1 MTSQLIDVEAA
12 AALLAVSKWTVYRAI
27 DAGQIPAHRI
37 GRHLRL
43 DPGEILAATA
53 TKPPPPEPST
63 EPVLRD
69 LLHRTRPKK
78 RRNQKENDNGNCT
91 SIRAV

>member
-12 AALLAVSKWTVYRAI
+12 AELLAVSKWTVYRAI
-27 DAGQIPAHRI
+27 DTGQIPAHRI

-53 TKPPPPEPST
+53 TKPPPPKPPT
-63 EPVLRD
+63 DPALRD
-69 LLHRTRPKK
+69 LLRRTRPKK
-78 RRNQKENDNGNCT
+78 QHNQQ
-91 SIRAV
+91 